1 MEIWEVNT
9 TTTLVLKLEQVE
21 ILWVIMNKTFRVG
34 ILLLVELN
42 KENYFKV

>member
-42 KENYFKV
+42 KENYFRV